1 MMRPDNLVRS
11 HVPWDAV
18 SSLSAPMGD
27 RKWRFCTERPPSPM
41 KPVQR
46 EAPQSQTLRAKYTFP
61 DSGLSCRCYGEGMGI
76 YHAIIERSG
85 PDGVHERA
93 TVEAA
98 SLDQAK
104 QRLEARFGARKIIS
118 LTGETESQKIR

>member
-1 MMRPDNLVRS
+1 
-11 HVPWDAV
+11 
-18 SSLSAPMGD
+18 
-27 RKWRFCTERPPSPM
+27 
-41 KPVQR
+41 
-46 EAPQSQTLRAKYTFP
+46 
-61 DSGLSCRCYGEGMGI
+61 MGI

-93 TVEAA
+93 SVEAA

-104 QRLEARFGARKIIS
+104 RRLEARFGAGKIIS

>member
-1 MMRPDNLVRS
+1 ML
-11 HVPWDAV
+11 W
-18 SSLSAPMGD
+18 
-27 RKWRFCTERPPSPM
+27 
-41 KPVQR
+41 
-46 EAPQSQTLRAKYTFP
+46 
-61 DSGLSCRCYGEGMGI
+61 EGMGT

-104 QRLEARFGARKIIS
+104 QLLEARFGVGKIIS
-118 LTGETESQKIR
+118 LTGETESKKIR

>member
-1 MMRPDNLVRS
+1 
-11 HVPWDAV
+11 
-18 SSLSAPMGD
+18 
-27 RKWRFCTERPPSPM
+27 
-41 KPVQR
+41 
-46 EAPQSQTLRAKYTFP
+46 
-61 DSGLSCRCYGEGMGI
+61 MGI